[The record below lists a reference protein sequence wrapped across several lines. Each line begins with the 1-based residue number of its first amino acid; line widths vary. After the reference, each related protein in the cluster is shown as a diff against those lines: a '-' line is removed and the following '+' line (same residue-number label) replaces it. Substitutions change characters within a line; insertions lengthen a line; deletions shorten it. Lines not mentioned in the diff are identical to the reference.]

1 MADELTECLNYSCNL
16 QQDHTKSSFIL
27 NGLSIS
33 KYLTQWRFPFVMLA
47 SIKYGDDLCLP
58 LGTLKVSMGQLKRI
72 QKCLYLL

>member
-1 MADELTECLNYSCNL
+1 MADELSELNYSCNL
-16 QQDHTKSSFIL
+16 QQDHTKSSFVL

-33 KYLTQWRFPFVMLA
+33 KYLTQWRFVMLA